1 MKKTK
6 QLSRSNCWRP
16 HPTAAKQAQ
25 WTYFSVPRQRRARV
39 TIGSSSFITAH
50 RDQSARKLSVMS
62 EAWQRCVAD
71 VGLYPAEQH
80 SVYLGDA
87 DADVPASLPP
97 TAPEPNIYGRAFG
110 DWGVWMFGCSSWGW
124 CWLRSRNPVDLPTYI
139 LVLGPRLRLES
150 GKTST
155 GYLLYTIELNM
166 ELSSTAAPIMQKTT
180 NTAPS
185 SVLSEGL
192 RDVEPFL

>member
-1 MKKTK
+1 MG
-6 QLSRSNCWRP
+6 RW
-16 HPTAAKQAQ
+16 
-25 WTYFSVPRQRRARV
+25 
-39 TIGSSSFITAH
+39 
-50 RDQSARKLSVMS
+50 M
-62 EAWQRCVAD
+62 VAF
-71 VGLYPAEQH
+71 G
-80 SVYLGDA
+80 GCRG
-87 DADVPASLPP
+87 
-97 TAPEPNIYGRAFG
+97 GRANEEEFPTYR
-110 DWGVWMFGCSSWGW
+110 W